1 LNSLFIATPMYG
13 GMCHGSYT
21 LSLLQVIPTFVNA
34 QMGVQFGFLTNESL
48 VTRARNALVG
58 QFLQTDA
65 THLMFIDSDIG
76 FRAQD
81 ILAMI
86 NADKDIICGLY
97 PHKTIIWER
106 VAEAVKDG
114 VPPQE
119 LHKHASPIVD
129 DIARDATGTE
139 PIEVPCGGT
148 GFMLIKREVLEG
160 LTDKVPDYN
169 DFLTSQTIK
178 QYFDTS
184 IDPAR
189 HNILL
194 SEDYHF
200 CKLAR
205 SNGYTVWAA
214 PWAELTHS
222 GTYQFTS
229 RAGKSV

>member
-1 LNSLFIATPMYG
+1 MVSR
-13 GMCHGSYT
+13 HRS
-21 LSLLQVIPTFVNA
+21 
-34 QMGVQFGFLTNESL
+34 
-48 VTRARNALVG
+48 
-58 QFLQTDA
+58 
-65 THLMFIDSDIG
+65 
-76 FRAQD
+76 
-81 ILAMI
+81 
-86 NADKDIICGLY
+86 
-97 PHKTIIWER
+97 
-106 VAEAVKDG
+106 
-114 VPPQE
+114 

-129 DIARDATGTE
+129 DIARDVTGTE
-139 PIEVPCGGT
+139 PIEVPFGGT
-148 GFMLIKREVLEG
+148 GFMLIKRDVLEG

-169 DFLTSQTIK
+169 DFLMSQTIK

-184 IDPAR
+184 IDPAS

-214 PWAELTHS
+214 PWAELTHT